1 MKYTTSIE
9 ADKKIEEDLKI
20 IKKIVLKEINPLSMV
35 MFGGFGHG
43 NGSFKKIDGK
53 IVPLNDYDIYLITKE
68 QISGEKL
75 EELGK
80 ECSYALGRGGIE
92 FVEDFNQTYDENKFF
107 HVDLHCMRYKN
118 LKKAYPT
125 QRSFDLKTSLVI
137 YGDERILEKMPS
149 VKISKS
155 DAIRLLF
162 NKMDHFSIA
171 EGNSKIIKS
180 IYAVKGFTDLCS
192 ALLIF
197 YGKYLSKFEE
207 KEKIFR
213 TLDVPEELKEYV
225 SQAIRAKLQ
234 NGYTIKGVDEFFE
247 KSKRWVAWTL
257 KKILREYLEIES
269 EDWKEICKIIY
280 KKLPYRYFNDYLG
293 SKFLF
298 PAQYYLNLKFFIEGL
313 RKKECLIRSLTRWR
327 DSGLIIAIS
336 LMLYFF
342 KEDKEAERYL
352 KKLTGKTNP
361 LKDRILKLYSIYY
374 LQKLI

>member
-20 IKKIVLKEINPLSMV
+20 IKKIVLKEINPISMV

-43 NGSFKKIDGK
+43 NGSFKKIGGK

-80 ECSYALGRGGIE
+80 ECSYALGRGGVE

-137 YGDERILEKMPS
+137 YGNEKILEKIPP

-162 NKMDHFSIA
+162 NKIDHFSIA

-225 SQAIRAKLQ
+225 SQAIKAKLQ
-234 NGYTIKGVDEFFE
+234 NGYAIKEVDEFFE
-247 KSKRWVAWTL
+247 KSKKWVTWTL
-257 KKILREYLEIES
+257 KKILREHLGIKS
-269 EDWKEICKIIY
+269 EDWKEICRITY
-280 KKLPYRYFNDYLG
+280 KKLPYIYFNDYLG

-298 PAQYYLNLKFFIEGL
+298 LGQYYLNLKFFIEGL
-313 RKKECLIRSLTRWR
+313 RKKECLIKSLTRWR

-342 KEDKEAERYL
+342 KEDKEAEKYL
-352 KKLTGKTNP
+352 KKLTGKTSP

>member
-20 IKKIVLKEINPLSMV
+20 IKKIVLKEINPISMV

-43 NGSFKKIDGK
+43 NGSFKKIGGK

-80 ECSYALGRGGIE
+80 ECSYALGRGGVE

-137 YGDERILEKMPS
+137 YGNEKILEKIPP

-162 NKMDHFSIA
+162 NKIDHFSIA

-225 SQAIRAKLQ
+225 SQAIEAKLQ
-234 NGYTIKGVDEFFE
+234 NGYAIKEVDEFFE
-247 KSKRWVAWTL
+247 KSKKWVTWTL
-257 KKILREYLEIES
+257 KKILREHLGIKS
-269 EDWKEICKIIY
+269 EDWKEICRITY
-280 KKLPYRYFNDYLG
+280 KKLPYIYFNDYLG

-298 PAQYYLNLKFFIEGL
+298 LGQYYLNLKFFIEGL
-313 RKKECLIRSLTRWR
+313 RKKECLIKSLTRWR

-342 KEDKEAERYL
+342 KEDKEAEKYL
-352 KKLTGKTNP
+352 KKLTGKTSP

>member
-20 IKKIVLKEINPLSMV
+20 IKKIVLKEINPISMV

-43 NGSFKKIDGK
+43 NGSFKKINGK

-80 ECSYALGRGGIE
+80 ECSYALGRGGVE

-137 YGDERILEKMPS
+137 HGNEKVLEKIPP

-162 NKMDHFSIA
+162 NKIDHFSIA
-171 EGNSKIIKS
+171 EGNSRIIKS

-225 SQAIRAKLQ
+225 SQAIKAKLQ
-234 NGYTIKGVDEFFE
+234 NGYDIKDVDGFFE
-247 KSKRWVAWTL
+247 KSKKWVAWTL
-257 KKILREYLEIES
+257 KKILKEYLKIES
-269 EDWKEICKIIY
+269 EDWKEICKITY
-280 KKLPYRYFNDYLG
+280 KKLPYKYFNDYLG

-313 RKKECLIRSLTRWR
+313 RKKECLIKSLTRWR

-352 KKLTGKTNP
+352 KKLTGKTKP

>member
-1 MKYTTSIE
+1 MKYTISAE
-9 ADKKIEEDLKI
+9 ADKKIEEDLKK
-20 IKKIVLKEINPLSMV
+20 IKEIVLKEINPISMV

-43 NGSFKKIDGK
+43 NGSFKKINGK

-75 EELGK
+75 EELGR
-80 ECSYALGRGGIE
+80 ECSYALGRGGVE
-92 FVEDFNQTYDENKFF
+92 FVEDFNQIYDENKFF
-107 HVDLHCMRYKN
+107 HVDLHCMKYEN
-118 LKKAYPT
+118 LKKVYPT

-137 YGDERILEKMPS
+137 YGDDKILEKIPH

-155 DAIRLLF
+155 DALRLLF
-162 NKMDHFSIA
+162 NKIDHFSIA
-171 EGNSKIIKS
+171 EGNSEIIKS

-207 KEKIFR
+207 KEKIFK
-213 TLDVPEELKEYV
+213 TLDVPEELKKYV
-225 SQAIRAKLQ
+225 SEAIDAKLRK
-234 NGYTIKGVDEFFE
+234 GYSVKNVDKFFE
-247 KSKRWVAWTL
+247 KSKKWVAWTL
-257 KKILREYLEIES
+257 KKILKEYLKTNS
-269 EDWKEICKIIY
+269 EDWKEICKIAY

-298 PAQYYLNLKFFIEGL
+298 PAQYYLNFKFFIEGL
-313 RKKECLIRSLTRWR
+313 RKKEFLIKSLMRWR
-327 DSGLIIAIS
+327 DSGLIIALS
-336 LMLYFF
+336 LILYFF
-342 KEDKEAERYL
+342 DEKEEAERYL
-352 KKLTGKTNP
+352 KKLTGKTKP